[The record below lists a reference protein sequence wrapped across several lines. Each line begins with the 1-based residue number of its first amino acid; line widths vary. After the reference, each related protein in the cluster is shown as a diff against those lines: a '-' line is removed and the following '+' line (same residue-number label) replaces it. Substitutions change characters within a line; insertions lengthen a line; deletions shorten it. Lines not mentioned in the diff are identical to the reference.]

1 MLAGYDKQHRP
12 ISWRKFGKFEIWNIL
27 KLTSMQ
33 QLINFHAWESE
44 QLLRLMYTRSK
55 ETGCNIETFTVVIDA
70 SGWRLSQATG
80 DAYTFIKGALLQLLL
95 PILSC
100 YSDGER

>member
-1 MLAGYDKQHRP
+1 
-12 ISWRKFGKFEIWNIL
+12 
-27 KLTSMQ
+27 MQ

-44 QLLRLMYTRSK
+44 QLLRLMYARSK

-95 PILSC
+95 AILSC
-100 YSDGER
+100 YGGGER